1 MLTLIADV
9 HGKYDKYLDICR
21 DKEFTLQL
29 GDHGYSYNHL
39 FDLDYNNHKF
49 LTGNHDQH
57 KTAYNYSHCLG
68 RFGTSSLGGVDFFFV
83 SGAFSIDWKIRRAKY
98 LMGEW
103 SQTWFENEEL
113 SYSEGLQCLE
123 MYAKLKP
130 DVLFT
135 HEAPRFW
142 ADKIGNPNVL
152 KSFGYDP
159 ESFTTS
165 TSSLLNRMFEE
176 HRPKL
181 FVCGHYHKNY
191 HEIIDGTNMFVLG
204 ELCTLEI

>member
-21 DKEFTLQL
+21 DNEFTLQL
-29 GDHGYSYNHL
+29 GDMGYNYTPLNE
-39 FDLDYNNHKF
+39 LDSSKHKF
-49 LTGNHDQH
+49 IFGNHDLH
-57 KTAYNYSHCLG
+57 NIEKFPPHYLG
-68 RFGTSSLGGVDFFFV
+68 KFGTALLGGVEFFFV

-165 TSSLLNRMFEE
+165 TSVLLDQMFKE

-191 HEIIDGTNMFVLG
+191 HEVIDGTNMFVLG